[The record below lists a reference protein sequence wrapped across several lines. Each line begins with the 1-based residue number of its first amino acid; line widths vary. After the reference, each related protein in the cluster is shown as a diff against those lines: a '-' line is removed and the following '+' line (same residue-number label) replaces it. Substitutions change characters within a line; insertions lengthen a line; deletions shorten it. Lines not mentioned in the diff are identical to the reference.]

1 MEAVCVKHRQQHKED
16 WALGEMW
23 HVAYV
28 LYALRFG
35 GESSNQEIRPRA
47 LEYVTACI
55 KLLLRFS
62 P

>member
-28 LYALRFG
+28 LYAPRFG
-35 GESSNQEIRPRA
+35 GESSNRETR
-47 LEYVTACI
+47 
-55 KLLLRFS
+55 LLDYGYTPWSMSLLV
-62 P
+62 